1 MLVYCH
7 RKKDTTN
14 IYF

>member
-1 MLVYCH
+1 ML
-7 RKKDTTN
+7 KKDTTN